1 MIPWQGAMLV
11 RCLIVFTLLFCC
23 AAGVPRGLA
32 ASRQLHRGNAE
43 LAFRLL
49 GHAGP
54 TVVFESGQGLGMA
67 SWDQVAPRL
76 AACARVVVYD
86 RAGIGGSPARANNLP
101 VMADTV
107 ADDLAQ
113 FLRKIGTVPPY
124 ILVGH
129 SLGGLYVQA
138 FARLYPKDV
147 AAVVLVDAASPLEP
161 PGVFVST
168 VPLAPGSI
176 SAAEEAGVA
185 PSEAALLSGPPFP
198 PIPLIVLAATNHN
211 DTPQREALWREV
223 QLRTAKLS
231 PKGHLE
237 VVSHSGHFIQVDR
250 PNVVFAAVLEAARLS
265 GATLSGCSASTS
277 PKNWP

>member
-1 MIPWQGAMLV
+1 MRARP
-11 RCLIVFTLLFCC
+11 LLFLALVSGFALC
-23 AAGVPRGLA
+23 AARSLAETVQPDRGD
-32 ASRQLHRGNAE
+32 AE
-43 LAFRLL
+43 LAYRLL
-49 GHAGP
+49 GPAGP

-86 RAGIGGSPARANNLP
+86 RAGVGASPPRPINLP

-107 ADDLAQ
+107 ADELARL
-113 FLRKIGTVPPY
+113 LRKIGAPPPY

-129 SLGGLYVQA
+129 SLGELYVQA
-138 FARLYPKDV
+138 FARLYPNDI

-168 VPLAPGSI
+168 ATLAPGSI

-198 PIPLIVLAATNHN
+198 PIPLIVLAATDHD

-231 PKGHLE
+231 PQGQLE
-237 VVSHSGHFIQVDR
+237 VVNHSGHFIQVDR
-250 PNVVFAAVLEAARLS
+250 PDVVIAAVLEAARLS
-265 GATLSGCSASTS
+265 GAALSGCSASTS
-277 PKNWP
+277 PEN

>member
-1 MIPWQGAMLV
+1 LHV
-11 RCLIVFTLLFCC
+11 RPLLFLALVSGVALC
-23 AAGVPRGLA
+23 AGLDLAETARPGRGEAKLA
-32 ASRQLHRGNAE
+32 Y
-43 LAFRLL
+43 RLQ

-67 SWDQVAPRL
+67 SWDRVAPRL

-86 RAGIGGSPARANNLP
+86 RAGIGASPARPNDLP
-101 VMADTV
+101 VMADSV
-107 ADDLAQ
+107 ADGLARL
-113 FLRKIGTVPPY
+113 LRAIGASPPY

-129 SLGGLYVQA
+129 SLGGLYVQS
-138 FARLYPKDV
+138 FARRNPEDV

-168 VPLAPGSI
+168 APLAPGSI

-198 PIPLIVLAATNHN
+198 PVPLIVLAATDHD

-223 QLRTAKLS
+223 QSRTAALS
-231 PKGHLE
+231 PKGHLN
-237 VVSHSGHFIQVDR
+237 VVNHSGHFIQVDQ
-250 PNVVFAAVLEAARLS
+250 PDVVYAAVLEAARLS
-265 GATLSGCSASTS
+265 GVTLSGCSASHS
-277 PKNWP
+277 LGN